1 MLVFKY
7 SERKII
13 FILFCSKCLEEE
25 FGCANGTCI
34 PIELRCNGALNCEDQ
49 FDEINCEIVQID
61 NKLYY
66 KENPP
71 LRRDNHRTNVTV
83 NVTVISIGTFNE
95 IEMTFKAKF
104 NIYLEWYFLKFTF
117 IL

>member
-1 MLVFKY
+1 MEKSAYLNIY
-7 SERKII
+7 
-13 FILFCSKCLEEE
+13 LFQCLAEE

-34 PIELRCNGALNCEDQ
+34 PIQQRCNGALDCEDK

-61 NKLYY
+61 KKLYY

-71 LRRDNHRTNVTV
+71 LNRDGHRTNVTI
-83 NVTVISIGTFNE
+83 NITVISVGTFNE

-104 NIYLEWYFLKFTF
+104 DIFLEW
-117 IL
+117 